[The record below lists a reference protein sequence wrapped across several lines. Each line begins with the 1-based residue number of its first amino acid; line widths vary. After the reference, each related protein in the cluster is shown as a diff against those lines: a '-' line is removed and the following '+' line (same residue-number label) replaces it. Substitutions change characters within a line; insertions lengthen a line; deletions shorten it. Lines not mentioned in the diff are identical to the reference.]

1 MCIFVSNA
9 ILYNNFQISVVP
21 RLTTTGK
28 PQRFHYMKDD
38 LFDFSKHKFIFA
50 KIKFL
55 KKRIQR

>member
-28 PQRFHYMKDD
+28 PQRFHYMKDN
-38 LFDFSKHKFIFA
+38 LFVFSKQFA

>member
-9 ILYNNFQISVVP
+9 ILCNNFQISVVP

-28 PQRFHYMKDD
+28 PQRFHYMKDN
-38 LFDFSKHKFIFA
+38 LFDFSKQFE

>member
-28 PQRFHYMKDD
+28 PQRFHYMKDN
-38 LFDFSKHKFIFA
+38 LFDFSKQFE